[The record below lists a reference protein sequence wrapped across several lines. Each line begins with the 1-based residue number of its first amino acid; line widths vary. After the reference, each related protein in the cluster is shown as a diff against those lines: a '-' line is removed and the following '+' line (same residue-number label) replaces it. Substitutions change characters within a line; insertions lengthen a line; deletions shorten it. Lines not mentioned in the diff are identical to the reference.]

1 MVSFTLLY
9 FSPFSRRFYAYNIFS
24 KNTYQATF
32 NCRESA
38 RFVSI
43 EEDHL
48 VPLRTPMVHFDN
60 SELKLKQKKEREG
73 QRKRRGRRKERKEG
87 PFVTRY

>member
-1 MVSFTLLY
+1 MHIV
-9 FSPFSRRFYAYNIFS
+9 FSQ

-32 NCRESA
+32 NCSESA

-43 EEDHL
+43 EEAHRI
-48 VPLRTPMVHFDN
+48 PLRTPMDHFDN

-73 QRKRRGRRKERKEG
+73 QSKRRGRRKERKVG
-87 PFVTRY
+87 PFVIRY